1 MKAQEIY
8 RFPIFKAVLGSLGQ
22 LPGRPGSGWR
32 RLHATAPHTV
42 SKSRP
47 FWYVFQMKSDV
58 FWRSKRGGT
67 ATRAVS
73 GSARA
78 AASDVPAAPGLMGG
92 TAAHAEARVRPGV
105 PRVTPGTNIGLLA
118 HSGLKGVMLD
128 PEF

>member
-1 MKAQEIY
+1 
-8 RFPIFKAVLGSLGQ
+8 
-22 LPGRPGSGWR
+22 
-32 RLHATAPHTV
+32 
-42 SKSRP
+42 
-47 FWYVFQMKSDV
+47 MKSDV

-78 AASDVPAAPGLMGG
+78 PASDAPAAPGLMGG
-92 TAAHAEARVRPGV
+92 SAAHAEARVRPGV

-128 PEF
+128 PEFLVFRIERRGVVA